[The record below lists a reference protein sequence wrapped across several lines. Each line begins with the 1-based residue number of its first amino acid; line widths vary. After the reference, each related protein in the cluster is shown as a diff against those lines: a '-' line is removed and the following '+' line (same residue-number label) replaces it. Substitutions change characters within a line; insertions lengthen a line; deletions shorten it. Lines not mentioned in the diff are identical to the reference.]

1 MGKRI
6 NVLEG
11 RTVFSPVK
19 NVDPISILIG
29 RMATRFFSLVKKMYF
44 RFAHNMAAAFA
55 WEGAKGIL
63 GFYIKKGVF
72 SNEKHE
78 TEKML

>member
-1 MGKRI
+1 MEKRI

-29 RMATRFFSLVKKMYF
+29 YTIFLTIEKLKMYF

-55 WEGAKGIL
+55 WEGAKGLL
-63 GFYIKKGVF
+63 GFYI
-72 SNEKHE
+72 
-78 TEKML
+78 